1 MKLLNISLFHHES
14 LKSLIFSE
22 WLCIS
27 KHTKIY
33 NDKNSLKKVKFN
45 CTKTSNCQCQ
55 FWVLFSDNL
64 NPKYFHA
71 TYNKMT
77 VNIVSCVSHLF
88 NFVHKSLSKKQH
100 FTHFYGDKPIML
112 RKYGIKTSQKSF
124 DAKSVIPC
132 NNFWTL
138 NVHLLHPF
146 ELFYMLVIISI
157 VFNDSNCCRIEL
169 TENDSYLSIIWKYK
183 LIRL

>member
-1 MKLLNISLFHHES
+1 MNFSPWIFKVIDF
-14 LKSLIFSE
+14 FSE
-22 WLCIS
+22 CLCIS

-77 VNIVSCVSHLF
+77 VNIVSCVSHLL
-88 NFVHKSLSKKQH
+88 NLVPKSLNKKHH
-100 FTHFYGDKPIML
+100 FIHFHGDKRIKL

-124 DAKSVIPC
+124 DAKSVIPY

-138 NVHLLHPF
+138 NVHLYIP
-146 ELFYMLVIISI
+146 
-157 VFNDSNCCRIEL
+157 
-169 TENDSYLSIIWKYK
+169 LSDYIC
-183 LIRL
+183 

>member
-1 MKLLNISLFHHES
+1 MEFVKHFNFLPW
-14 LKSLIFSE
+14 IFEIIDFVPSGT
-22 WLCIS
+22 CIS

-33 NDKNSLKKVKFN
+33 NDKNSVKKVKFN
-45 CTKTSNCQCQ
+45 CTKTSNCQCH

-88 NFVHKSLSKKQH
+88 NFVPKSLSKKQH
-100 FTHFYGDKPIML
+100 FTHFYGDKRIQL

-124 DAKSVIPC
+124 DAKSVVPC

-146 ELFYMLVIISI
+146 ELSYMLVIISI
-157 VFNDSNCCRIEL
+157 VLMTQIVVEL
-169 TENDSYLSIIWKYK
+169 N
-183 LIRL
+183 